1 MYNCMYPKFFFTNFL
16 LSICAVKQLHGNNRW
31 FFYKI
36 NGVIPA
42 IFVEKHTPM
51 TPFFALWQQHLN

>member
-1 MYNCMYPKFFFTNFL
+1 MYPKFFFTNYL

-42 IFVEKHTPM
+42 IPVEKHTPM
-51 TPFFALWQQHLN
+51 TPFFALWK